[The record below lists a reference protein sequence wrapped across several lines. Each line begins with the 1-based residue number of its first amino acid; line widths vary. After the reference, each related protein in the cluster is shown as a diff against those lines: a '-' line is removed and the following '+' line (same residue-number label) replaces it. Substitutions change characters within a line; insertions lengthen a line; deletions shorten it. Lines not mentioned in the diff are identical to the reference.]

1 MVEKRIHLEPG
12 QQLTLVEMDGD
23 VSLAGWDE
31 ADVLC
36 RLWGSDEQ
44 DLVVQASETGPAL
57 SARSG
62 CELMVP
68 AALPVKIR
76 QAQGN
81 LKVQE
86 LAHLDA
92 EQVRGN
98 LKLSQVGEVIIA
110 EVYGN
115 LTADEVDSLRL
126 VGTIHGEARL
136 REVNIADLQNVR
148 GNLQAKE
155 INRLRASRVSGNL
168 QAKEIGGTLE
178 ADQVGGDA
186 ILKAVVGAVGIDQVA
201 GNLVARHLT
210 GGAKVPKVG
219 GNLTL
224 NGELGVGRTYQFQ
237 ARGNATLRLPKEF
250 AADLTLRARGKIQS
264 SVVLTDEHR
273 EETMLT
279 GRMGDGGTEIAVE
292 AAGNILLS
300 SGESEMAPDLGDE
313 ITRQVEAGLRA
324 VDLEAIGR
332 QVSEEMEA
340 AMSRLQVKLEGV
352 DWERIGVQ
360 TQQAMDR
367 AMEQMRRNVDRM
379 AEKAARQQERLERRL
394 EREERRREERERRS
408 AREAE
413 PLHTV
418 KMEGQDW
425 ADEEVHEPAAPEP
438 DLDEERLVV
447 LRMVEQ
453 GQITPAEAEMLLD
466 ALQ

>member
-1 MVEKRIHLEPG
+1 MVEKRIGLEPG
-12 QQLTLVEMDGD
+12 QQLTLVEMTGD
-23 VSLAGWDE
+23 VSLTGWDE

-36 RLWGSDEQ
+36 RLRGGQEG
-44 DLVVQASETGPAL
+44 DLTVQESETGPAL
-57 SARSG
+57 SARVE

-81 LKVQE
+81 LRVAE
-86 LAHLDA
+86 MAHLDA

-98 LKLSQVGEVIIA
+98 LKLSEVGEAVIA

-115 LTADEVDSLRL
+115 LVAEEVGSLRL
-126 VGTIHGEARL
+126 VGTTYGEARL
-136 REVNIADLQNVR
+136 KEVDVADLQNVR
-148 GNLQAKE
+148 GSLQAKE
-155 INRLRASRVSGNL
+155 INRLRASRISGTL

-186 ILKAVVGAVGIDQVA
+186 ILKAVAGAVNLDQVA
-201 GNLVARHLT
+201 GNLVARHLS
-210 GGAKVPKVG
+210 GGAKLPKIG
-219 GNLTL
+219 GNLVL
-224 NGELGVGRTYQFQ
+224 NGEIGAGRTYQFQ
-237 ARGNATLRLPKEF
+237 ARGNATLRLPKELN
-250 AADLTLRARGKIQS
+250 ADLTLRAKGQILS
-264 SVVLTDEHR
+264 SVTLADAHR
-273 EETMLT
+273 EETTLT

-292 AAGNILLS
+292 AGGNIMLS
-300 SGESEMAPDLGDE
+300 SGEAEMAPDLGEE
-313 ITRQVEAGLRA
+313 ISRQVEQSLRA

-340 AMSRLQVKLEGV
+340 AMSRLQVKLESV

-360 TQQAMDR
+360 TQQAVDR
-367 AMEQMRRNVDRM
+367 AMEQMRRNMDRM
-379 AEKAARQQERLERRL
+379 VEKAARQQERLERRM
-394 EREERRREERERRS
+394 EREERRREERGRRY

-413 PLHTV
+413 HLQ
-418 KMEGQDW
+418 EAQDW
-425 ADEEVHEPAAPEP
+425 ADEGVPEPGEAEP
-438 DLDEERLVV
+438 DLDEERLAI